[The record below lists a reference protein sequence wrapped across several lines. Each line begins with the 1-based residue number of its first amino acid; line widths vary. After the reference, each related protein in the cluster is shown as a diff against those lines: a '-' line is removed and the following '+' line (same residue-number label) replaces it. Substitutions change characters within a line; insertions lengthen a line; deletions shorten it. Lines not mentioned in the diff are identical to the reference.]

1 MFLASNCTCDAHV
14 SAIAICSPFCAA
26 VSSSFNFCTF
36 AAAIATIFL
45 VDFGDGLISD
55 CFALEAL
62 RCSYICDCSPGF
74 CGGEQLVQFLRLCGS
89 ARDSCFC
96 FCC

>member
-1 MFLASNCTCDAHV
+1 MLMCLQWQPFLRCGEQLLQLLHLCGSDRDD
-14 SAIAICSPFCAA
+14 F
-26 VSSSFNFCTF
+26 F
-36 AAAIATIFL
+36 
-45 VDFGDGLISD
+45 VDFGDGLLAD